1 METITFIYKD
11 KIEQFKEQFPEL
23 YLEIYNVGY
32 TDGRATE
39 QYQYDAENPAEFDEG
54 MGPDEPNYFTKYN
67 DNYPQYA
74 EPADNSERFYSYDDW
89 EIVYKKAQDLEF
101 EGYKAG
107 NTDWE
112 KCMSMHKYRDHMFIV
127 WNPTHK
133 QFVVE
138 SDIGVVNE
146 LYPHLVN
153 AKKND

>member
-11 KIEQFKEQFPEL
+11 KVEQFKEQFPEL

-39 QYQYDAENPAEFDEG
+39 QYQYDDENPAEFDEG
-54 MGPDEPNYFTKYN
+54 MGHD
-67 DNYPQYA
+67 DDASYPQYA
-74 EPADNSERFYSYDDW
+74 VPTDFSERFYSYDDW